1 MERNTHLVEATRGI
15 FGCAEQGPPLIERI
29 LSSSEVIEIGVFARS
44 VALIEQPRRGF
55 TAAAPAIS
63 SPMGPAAAV
72 RSRCRD

>member
-1 MERNTHLVEATRGI
+1 VERNTHLLEATRGI
-15 FGCAEQGPPLIERI
+15 FGCAEQGPPLIDRI
-29 LSSSEVIEIGVFARS
+29 LTSSEVIEIGVFARS

-63 SPMGPAAAV
+63 SPMGPAAAG